1 MGKNDH
7 IKNINM
13 KVAGTL
19 GSYLDQKVNI
29 ITGVLMPTEAQK
41 KAEEDKNALD

>member
-1 MGKNDH
+1 
-7 IKNINM
+7 M

-29 ITGVLMPTEAQK
+29 ITGDLMPTEA
-41 KAEEDKNALD
+41 